1 MNPLDFSILL
11 RGDYPGMIGR
21 GLATMLELTALVW
34 LLAMAL
40 GIVLALVRMTPSR
53 PAQFAV
59 AAWVEYHQNV
69 PMLVQIF
76 MWYFGIA
83 ALLPADWQQWVNR
96 HGGEFM
102 FATVAI
108 ALAMSAY
115 VSEDLR
121 GGIRAIPK
129 SQVEAARALGFSYLQ
144 SFRLV
149 VLPQALRIALPTLVN
164 HTVLLFKN
172 TALAMTIGVAEL
184 TYATREIESQS
195 FKTVEVYLFTTAVYL
210 AISLVIMAGGSVLER
225 RLQLATR

>member
-1 MNPLDFSILL
+1 MTPLDFSILL
-11 RGDYPGMIGR
+11 RGDYPGMIAR
-21 GLATMLELTALVW
+21 GLATMLELTVLAW

-40 GIVLALVRMTPSR
+40 GILLALVRMTPSR

-83 ALLPADWQQWVNR
+83 ALLPAELQQWVNR
-96 HGGEFM
+96 HGGEFI
-102 FATVAI
+102 FATIAI

-121 GGIRAIPK
+121 GGIRAIP
-129 SQVEAARALGFSYLQ
+129 SAQVEAARALGFSYLQ

-149 VLPQALRIALPTLVN
+149 VLPQALRISLPTLVN
-164 HTVLLFKN
+164 HTVLLFKG

-210 AISLVIMAGGSVLER
+210 AVSLLIMGGGSLLER
-225 RLQLATR
+225 RMGLPAR